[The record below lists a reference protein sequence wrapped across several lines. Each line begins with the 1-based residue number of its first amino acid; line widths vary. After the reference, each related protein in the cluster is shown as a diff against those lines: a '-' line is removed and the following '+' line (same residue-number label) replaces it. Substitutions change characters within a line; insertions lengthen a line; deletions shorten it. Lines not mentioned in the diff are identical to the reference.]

1 MEILS
6 NYRTINLIYLI
17 FSYKIKFKL
26 EWFHKNGHKF
36 GKAQKILI
44 IGWKDFAQKLLTWK
58 NGKKNWNKVVFCN
71 KKFV

>member
-44 IGWKDFAQKLLTWK
+44 IG
-58 NGKKNWNKVVFCN
+58 
-71 KKFV
+71 